1 MKISSEY
8 HIEADEHNWVLIQ
21 SKLNPNTGKR
31 PKQGIKTY
39 WATLQ
44 QVVNKMVTL
53 EVRQIDDLKSVADS
67 VDEISKKILEQ
78 VTHDL
83 RTGPYRLYKHGER
96 L

>member
-1 MKISSEY
+1 MIINSEY
-8 HIEADEHNWVLIQ
+8 RIEADEHNWVLIQ
-21 SKLNPNTGKR
+21 TRVDKKTGKR
-31 PKQGIKTY
+31 SKKGHKTY

-53 EVRQIDDLKSVADS
+53 EVREIEDLKAVADS
-67 VDEISKKILEQ
+67 VDLISKNILEQ

>member
-1 MKISSEY
+1 MKISNEY
-8 HIEADEHNWVLIQ
+8 HIEADEHNWVLVHTR
-21 SKLNPNTGKR
+21 KDKKTGKR
-31 PKQGIKTY
+31 SKTGHKTY

-53 EVRQIDDLKSVADS
+53 EVRQIDDLKAVADS
-67 VDEISKKILEQ
+67 VDLISKKILKQ

-83 RTGPYRLYKHGER
+83 RTGPYRLYKHGEQ